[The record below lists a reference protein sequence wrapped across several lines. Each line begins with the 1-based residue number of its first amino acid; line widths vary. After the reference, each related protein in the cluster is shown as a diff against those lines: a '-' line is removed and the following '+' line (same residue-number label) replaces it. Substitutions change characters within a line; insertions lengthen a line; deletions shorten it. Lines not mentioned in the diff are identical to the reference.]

1 MGSKPITAIAKMKS
15 YENSVAKKI
24 GDPIDPPKSRTE
36 NVRDENNDLLTGN
49 ASFSMGADQIIV
61 TPGDTTYGW
70 SGPLDNTGQ
79 YYERLRKEEG
89 FKNFQGTIKEYE
101 QSKLKKMA
109 ETGNANVTQQQGEST
124 TTTVP
129 GSRLAEFAYK
139 PQTREADTFEIREAR
154 KRDRNIKRAGRVMN
168 RDLKKYGKTSAEYK
182 SSKAA
187 YDRYLRERTEG
198 VNPYNTARSKENIK
212 APEGTQTKSEF
223 ESKFGGGDMG
233 VVQTK
238 SFTPGTI
245 DFSTPTMPS
254 SSRTISDFSG
264 SGSYLN
270 RGPQPTNEQQ
280 LQNFFSLKNNPPAI
294 GTKRGYKMGG
304 YGNKNK

>member
-15 YENSVAKKI
+15 YENTVAKKI
-24 GDPIDPPKSRTE
+24 GDPTDPPKSITE
-36 NVRDENNDLLTGN
+36 DVQDDNGYLQQGGV
-49 ASFSMGADQIIV
+49 SFSF
-61 TPGDTTYGW
+61 
-70 SGPLDNTGQ
+70 GQ
-79 YYERLRKEEG
+79 DKVSIDRKEKMRNLTDADVWNTNRNNVQG
-89 FKNFQGTIKEYE
+89 DYPDFKSYQTAAQTFRD
-101 QSKLKKMA
+101 
-109 ETGNANVTQQQGEST
+109 QQGESFT
-124 TTTVP
+124 PAQIGTGQFTETVNRKP
-129 GSRLAEFAYK
+129 GDILASFAYK

-154 KRDRNIKRAGRVMN
+154 KRDRNIKRSGRVMN
-168 RDLKKYGKTSAEYK
+168 RDLKKYGKDSEEYK

-223 ESKFGGGDMG
+223 ENKFGDGNMG
-233 VVQTK
+233 VHQIK
-238 SFTPGTI
+238 STTADSIKFHN
-245 DFSTPTMPS
+245 PTMPS
-254 SSRTISDFSG
+254 SSSTISDFSG

-304 YGNKNK
+304 YGTKNK